1 MTLEVVFHSVVI
13 ANLALTAW
21 NFHGINFIWERSKE
35 FSSKFHVILY
45 VCDTWNLKNV
55 ADVLKKKKKEN
66 VSKVLRYLVKIEVVN
81 VKNKLIKCENE
92 ESELRC

>member
-1 MTLEVVFHSVVI
+1 MELISYGKEAKSSVQNSTLFLWRV
-13 ANLALTAW
+13 
-21 NFHGINFIWERSKE
+21 
-35 FSSKFHVILY
+35 LY

-92 ESELRC
+92 ESELRCWNKNPSP